1 MARYQIQSIK
11 IDTIQKGDNKGKP
24 YMVIEMTNVLAPLDG
39 VIKATEFTETLINMY
54 KPFVDE
60 NKLSDLPDHLKYI
73 SGHFVTWQPPKE
85 CIPFNKIYVTK
96 GTHKENGVD
105 VPHNNGDVIVD
116 RFGQERLYD
125 SVVVFCKY
133 YMDPDFPGI
142 PQYYKGNNPVETGQ
156 RYFDAFCKRINKSA
170 VPQSSS
176 ADPNEDAGA
185 IGTTTTEQPQQ
196 TIVGYDPK
204 TGQPIYG

>member
-11 IDTIQKGDNKGKP
+11 IDTIKKGTNQGKP
-24 YMVIEMTNVLAPLDG
+24 FMVIEMTNVLAPLDG
-39 VIKATEFTETLINMY
+39 VIKSTEFNETLINMY
-54 KPFVDE
+54 KPYVDE
-60 NKLSDLPDHLKYI
+60 NKLTELPDALKHV

-85 CIPFNKIYVTK
+85 NIPFNKIYVTS
-96 GTHKENGVD
+96 GTHTVNGTSVQ
-105 VPHNNGDVIVD
+105 HQNGDVIVD
-116 RFGQERLYD
+116 KWGAPRLYD
-125 SVVVFCKY
+125 SVVVFCRY

-156 RYFDAFCKRINKSA
+156 RYFDAFCKRITHNNPT
-170 VPQSSS
+170 PQTTS

-185 IGTTTTEQPQQ
+185 IGSDNR

-204 TGQPIYG
+204 TGEPIYG